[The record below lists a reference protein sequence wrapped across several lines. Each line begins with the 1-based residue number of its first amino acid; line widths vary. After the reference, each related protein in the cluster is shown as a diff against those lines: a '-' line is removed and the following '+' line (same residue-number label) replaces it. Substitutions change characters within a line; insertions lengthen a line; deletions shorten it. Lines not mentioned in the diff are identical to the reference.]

1 MLRRL
6 FLIFFILT
14 ISFFPPSSVSAITKI
29 ASTSISAT
37 IGQRYFTLDGYTSPK
52 SVVQLETNNLNLT
65 THSNNFGYFQFNRS
79 PISPQT
85 SEVCLYSIDHHNRPS
100 TPTCI
105 PAPPPGNYYT
115 HIGPTLLPPTLTLNS
130 SKVDPHSTSLA
141 SGQSIPDSPV
151 NIYLYQANDQAKSF
165 PKPAQAYSLPI
176 FTAQSDELG
185 NFNFNLPTAQA
196 SNFRLFAV
204 TQYQDHPS
212 PKSNTL
218 TYLMPSLFN
227 YLYIF
232 IPLFIITLIIF
243 LYLLFLP
250 RKPRRYLPVP
260 LALPS
265 GLSPSGRKTATWS
278 IIYL

>member
-1 MLRRL
+1 MRRQL
-6 FLIFFILT
+6 LLVFIIL
-14 ISFFPPSSVSAITKI
+14 SLPAPASVSAITKTN
-29 ASTSISAT
+29 SVSISAV

-52 SVVQLETNNLNLT
+52 SVVQLEANNLNLT

-243 LYLLFLP
+243 LYLLFFSQKHP
-250 RKPRRYLPVP
+250 RYLPVP
-260 LALPS
+260 LALPEKIS
-265 GLSPSGRKTATWS
+265 L
-278 IIYL
+278 